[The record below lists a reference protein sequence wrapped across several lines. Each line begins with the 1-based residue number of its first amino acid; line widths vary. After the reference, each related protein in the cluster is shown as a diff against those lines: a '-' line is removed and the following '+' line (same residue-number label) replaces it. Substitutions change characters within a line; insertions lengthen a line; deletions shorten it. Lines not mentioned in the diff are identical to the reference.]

1 MLIEIDITPEYL
13 LTAYDRM
20 KADGRIETFVQS
32 IKDRLQGE
40 FEHYT
45 RIDNAEIA
53 AQVKELPA
61 EAWANVRETVRL
73 EKEQLLPTGV
83 LSEGVIRELG

>member
-1 MLIEIDITPEYL
+1 MPLIEIDITPEYL

-20 KADGRIETFVQS
+20 KADGRIEAFIQS

-53 AQVKELPA
+53 AQV
-61 EAWANVRETVRL
+61 REIPMADWTALL
-73 EKEQLLPTGV
+73 EKVQL
-83 LSEGVIRELG
+83 EKAELIVEPIK